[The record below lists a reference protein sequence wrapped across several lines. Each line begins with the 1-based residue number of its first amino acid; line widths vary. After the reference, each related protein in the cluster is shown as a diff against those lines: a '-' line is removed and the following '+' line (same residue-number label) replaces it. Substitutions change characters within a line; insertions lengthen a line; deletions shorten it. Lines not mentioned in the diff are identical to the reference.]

1 MAAIDYNTTEISE
14 GEFDI
19 TLPLEKVSANE
30 DLLFQQVDLL
40 LETFEGEFVYDVT
53 QGMPYDDI
61 LEKSF
66 DLTSLETIYYDKI
79 KVLVYFKDLQDF
91 QIDIDSN
98 RNYLISFVVV
108 AENDAT
114 QSFNFSVGV

>member
-1 MAAIDYNTTEISE
+1 MAAIDYKTVETEE
-14 GEFDI
+14 GQFDVV
-19 TLPLEKVSANE
+19 LPLTKVVAKE

-40 LETFEGEFVYDVT
+40 LETYTKEFPYDIT

-61 LEKSF
+61 LNKNF

-91 QIDIDSN
+91 FVDIDSN
-98 RNYLISFVVV
+98 RNYLISFIVV
-108 AENDAT
+108 AQNNES
-114 QSFNFSVGV
+114 QNFSISVGV